1 MTHTGSSATRRP
13 VFQPKVALAAVF
25 GTTVEWYDFALYGTA
40 AALVFNKIYFPDSDP
55 LVGTVLAYGTF
66 AIGFLARP
74 LGGAYFGE
82 RGDTQGRKG
91 VLVATLLMMGLAT
104 TAIGLLPTHAQI
116 GVAAPVLL
124 TLLRFVQG
132 FAAGGEKTGALIILF
147 ENAPP
152 KWRGLLTSLPAIGTG
167 TGTLLSTG
175 AFALTTGLLSEDAFL
190 AWGWRIPFLLSAGLT
205 FFGLWVRRSLP
216 ETAEFQQVRQD
227 AQQAGQSAAKSG
239 PSAASGRPLR
249 QRIAESRCVAAWRR
263 YPKEMLIVIGA
274 GAAENAGYYVFGTF
288 SVTYAEDRGLPTAAL
303 LSGISLVA
311 AVKLVTVPAFGA
323 LSDRVGR
330 RPVSIGGALV
340 LLAAAWPF
348 FTVIDGGHTWA
359 IWLALF
365 LTLGIGQ
372 SAVLGSQPAFF
383 AELFDTTVRFS
394 AVGIANN
401 IGTVLTGGLAPMLA
415 SALLLWFDHSV
426 TGVVVFIALMSALT
440 VATVALARETRGAA
454 DPAEE
459 TAAPEQN
466 LQAAP

>member
-1 MTHTGSSATRRP
+1 MTQTGSSATRRP

-40 AALVFNKIYFPDSDP
+40 AALVFNKVYFPDSDP

-216 ETAEFQQVRQD
+216 ETAEFQQV
-227 AQQAGQSAAKSG
+227 QQVQGAGAT
-239 PSAASGRPLR
+239 PPRPLR

-288 SVTYAEDRGLPTAAL
+288 SVTYAEDRGLSTSAL
-303 LSGISLVA
+303 LTGISLVA

-323 LSDRVGR
+323 LSDRIGR

-348 FTVIDGGHTWA
+348 FAVIDGGHTWG

-365 LTLGIGQ
+365 ITLGIGQ

-440 VATVALARETRGAA
+440 VVTVALARETRGGAE
-454 DPAEE
+454 PTEE
-459 TAAPEQN
+459 TGARKQDVQTAR
-466 LQAAP
+466 

>member
-1 MTHTGSSATRRP
+1 MTHTGSTATRRP

-55 LVGTVLAYGTF
+55 LVGAVLAYGTF

-216 ETAEFQQVRQD
+216 ETAEFQQT
-227 AQQAGQSAAKSG
+227 QQARQTGPTAAK
-239 PSAASGRPLR
+239 PGRPLR

-440 VATVALARETRGAA
+440 VVTVALARETRGAA

-459 TAAPEQN
+459 AAAPEQN

>member
-55 LVGTVLAYGTF
+55 LVGAVLAYGTF

-91 VLVATLLMMGLAT
+91 VLVTTLLMMGLAT

-175 AFALTTGLLSEDAFL
+175 AFALTTGLLSEDAL
-190 AWGWRIPFLLSAGLT
+190 LSWGWRIPFLLSAGLT

-216 ETAEFQQVRQD
+216 ETAEFQQVREARQP
-227 AQQAGQSAAKSG
+227 GSTVAK
-239 PSAASGRPLR
+239 PSRPLR

-440 VATVALARETRGAA
+440 VVTVALARETRGAA

>member
-1 MTHTGSSATRRP
+1 MTHTGSSTTRRP

-40 AALVFNKIYFPDSDP
+40 AALVFNKVYFPDSDP

-216 ETAEFQQVRQD
+216 ETAEFQQVQQV
-227 AQQAGQSAAKSG
+227 QQAGPAAATA
-239 PSAASGRPLR
+239 PRPLR

-288 SVTYAEDRGLPTAAL
+288 SVTYAEDRGLSTSAL

-323 LSDRVGR
+323 LSDRIGR

-365 LTLGIGQ
+365 ITLGIGQ

-401 IGTVLTGGLAPMLA
+401 IGTVVTGGIAPMLA

-454 DPAEE
+454 EPAEE
-459 TAAPEQN
+459 TATRKQDVPTT
-466 LQAAP
+466 P

>member
-239 PSAASGRPLR
+239 RPLR

>member
-1 MTHTGSSATRRP
+1 MTQTGSSATRRP

-40 AALVFNKIYFPDSDP
+40 AALVFNKVYFPDSDP

-216 ETAEFQQVRQD
+216 ETAEFQQV
-227 AQQAGQSAAKSG
+227 QQVQQVQGAGAT
-239 PSAASGRPLR
+239 PPRPLR

-288 SVTYAEDRGLPTAAL
+288 SVTYAEDRGLSTSAL
-303 LSGISLVA
+303 LTGISLVA

-323 LSDRVGR
+323 LSDRIGR

-348 FTVIDGGHTWA
+348 FAVIDGGHTWG

-365 LTLGIGQ
+365 ITLGIGQ

-440 VATVALARETRGAA
+440 VVTVALARETRGGAE
-454 DPAEE
+454 PTEE
-459 TAAPEQN
+459 TGARKQDVQTAR
-466 LQAAP
+466 

>member
-1 MTHTGSSATRRP
+1 MTQTGSSATRRP
-13 VFQPKVALAAVF
+13 VLQPKVALAAVF

-40 AALVFNKIYFPDSDP
+40 AALVFNKVYFPDSDP

-91 VLVATLLMMGLAT
+91 VLVTTLLMMGLAT

-190 AWGWRIPFLLSAGLT
+190 DWGWRIPFLLSAGLT

-216 ETAEFQQVRQD
+216 ETAEFQQVQQV
-227 AQQAGQSAAKSG
+227 QQAGPAAAK
-239 PSAASGRPLR
+239 PPRPLR

-288 SVTYAEDRGLPTAAL
+288 SVTYAEDRGMSTSAL

-323 LSDRVGR
+323 LSDRIGR

-340 LLAAAWPF
+340 LLASAWPF
-348 FTVIDGGHTWA
+348 FTVIDGGHTWG

-365 LTLGIGQ
+365 ITLGIGQ

-440 VATVALARETRGAA
+440 VVTVALARETRGAA
-454 DPAEE
+454 EPAEE
-459 TAAPEQN
+459 TATRKQDAPT
-466 LQAAP
+466 AS

>member
-40 AALVFNKIYFPDSDP
+40 AALVFNKVYFPDSDP

-190 AWGWRIPFLLSAGLT
+190 SWGWRIPFLLSAGLT

-216 ETAEFQQVRQD
+216 ETAEFQQARQD
-227 AQQAGQSAAKSG
+227 TRQAGQSAAKSD
-239 PSAASGRPLR
+239 RPLR

-440 VATVALARETRGAA
+440 VVTVALARETRGAA

-459 TAAPEQN
+459 KAAPEQN

>member
-1 MTHTGSSATRRP
+1 MTQTGSSATRRP

-40 AALVFNKIYFPDSDP
+40 AALVFNKVYFPDSDP

-116 GVAAPVLL
+116 GAAAPVLL

-216 ETAEFQQVRQD
+216 ETAEFQQVRQV
-227 AQQAGQSAAKSG
+227 QGVKQVQGAGPAAAT
-239 PSAASGRPLR
+239 PPRPLR

-288 SVTYAEDRGLPTAAL
+288 SVTYAEDRGLSTGAL
-303 LSGISLVA
+303 LTGISLVA

-323 LSDRVGR
+323 LSDRIGR

-348 FTVIDGGHTWA
+348 FAVIDGGHTWG

-365 LTLGIGQ
+365 ITLGIGQ

-440 VATVALARETRGAA
+440 VVTVALARETRGGAE
-454 DPAEE
+454 PAEE
-459 TAAPEQN
+459 TGARKQDVQTAP
-466 LQAAP
+466 

>member
-40 AALVFNKIYFPDSDP
+40 AALVFNKVYFPDSEP

-82 RGDTQGRKG
+82 RGDTRGRKG

-190 AWGWRIPFLLSAGLT
+190 SWGWRIPFLLSAGLT

-216 ETAEFQQVRQD
+216 ETAEFQQVRQHT
-227 AQQAGQSAAKSG
+227 QRAGRSAAK
-239 PSAASGRPLR
+239 SGRPLR
-249 QRIAESRCVAAWRR
+249 QRIAGSRCVAAWRR

-440 VATVALARETRGAA
+440 VVTVALARETRGAA

>member
-1 MTHTGSSATRRP
+1 MTQTGSSATRRP

-40 AALVFNKIYFPDSDP
+40 AALVFNKVYFPDSDP

-190 AWGWRIPFLLSAGLT
+190 DWGWRIPFLLSAGLT

-216 ETAEFQQVRQD
+216 ETAEFQQV
-227 AQQAGQSAAKSG
+227 QQVQGAGPAAAT
-239 PSAASGRPLR
+239 PPRPLR

-288 SVTYAEDRGLPTAAL
+288 SVTYAEDRGLSTGAL
-303 LSGISLVA
+303 LTGISLVA

-323 LSDRVGR
+323 LSDRIGR

-348 FTVIDGGHTWA
+348 FAVIDGGHTWG

-365 LTLGIGQ
+365 ITLGIGQ

-426 TGVVVFIALMSALT
+426 TGVVIFIALMSALT
-440 VATVALARETRGAA
+440 VVTVALARETRGGAE
-454 DPAEE
+454 PTEE
-459 TAAPEQN
+459 TGARKQDVQTAP
-466 LQAAP
+466 